1 MKFSRAAALSLLSG
15 TGAASP
21 DIDCSPVTTTVY
33 QPTTITVKEPSVVTS
48 TVTLG
53 DYGERSGTTIY
64 QTVTLE
70 GGSTATPITVTAP
83 AQTITVHNG
92 GTVIEGG
99 SGSSSSSLKLFKT
112 STPILSGTGSLLG
125 AQVTSLP
132 SAGAIGAV
140 TQVNVISGVSTV
152 QVCPTGA
159 STYDCTEVVYGS
171 GGEIIVVQIITVD
184 VTIDVYGEASTVT
197 ITKIASATSTPSLPP
212 THSASLLGTKTGR
225 PPFTGMPTGAP
236 YSYGNGSH
244 PIYPT
249 GSIRTG
255 TSGSHKPTGIGK
267 PLKPTHVISV
277 GQNGTLSFSPQYI
290 DAEEGDTVRFKFYPT
305 NHTVTSCDVTA
316 PCVMNGVYD
325 SGFKPVLAKN
335 MTTFVDFPVTNATNP
350 LFFFSRQNNECESGM
365 VFAINPKSETQC
377 DEFISAAKSKKTTT
391 SHAPTGTSYSTGK
404 IRGTGSG
411 RPTSTHSDLGISAT
425 GSSKA
430 TFPTGESN
438 TTIGSGTGLHHIE
451 TGTGLAHLS
460 STFKPSG
467 SFKPSGNI
475 RSSGFPHSSD
485 SFRPTGSING
495 SGHAFPTS
503 SVRTTSVSSSSS
515 STTSSPS
522 SSSHSTTSSTSS
534 IVTTISSING
544 YVPYSFPTPV
554 ASYVAQSY
562 RA

>member
-1 MKFSRAAALSLLSG
+1 MKFLRPAALSLLSG
-15 TGAASP
+15 IGAASSNTN
-21 DIDCSPVTTTVY
+21 CSPVTTTVY

-53 DYGERSGTTIY
+53 DYGERFGTTVY

-70 GGSTATPITVTAP
+70 GGATAIPITITAP
-83 AQTITVHNG
+83 AQTITVNNI
-92 GTVIEGG
+92 GTVIEGA
-99 SGSSSSSLKLFKT
+99 SGSSSSSLKFFKT
-112 STPILSGTGSLLG
+112 STPILSGTVSLPG
-125 AQVTSLP
+125 AQITSLP
-132 SAGAIGAV
+132 SADAIGAV

-159 STYDCTEVVYGS
+159 STYECTEVVYGS
-171 GGEIIVVQIITVD
+171 DGEIIVVQVITVD

-212 THSASLLGTKTGR
+212 THSESLVRTKTR
-225 PPFTGMPTGAP
+225 EPSFTSKPTAAP
-236 YSYGNGSH
+236 YSYRNGSH
-244 PIYPT
+244 LIYPT

-255 TSGSHKPTGIGK
+255 ASGSHKPTGTGK
-267 PLKPTHVISV
+267 PLKPIHVVSV

-290 DAEEGDTVRFKFYPT
+290 DAKKGDTVRFKFYPT

-325 SGFKPVLAKN
+325 SGFKPILAKN
-335 MTTFVDFPVTNATNP
+335 MTTFVDFPVTNARNP
-350 LFFFSRQNNECESGM
+350 LFFFSRQNSECESGM
-365 VFAINPKSETQC
+365 VFAINPKSGTQY

-411 RPTSTHSDLGISAT
+411 RPTSTHSDLGIS
-425 GSSKA
+425 GSGSPKVP
-430 TFPTGESN
+430 FPTGGSN
-438 TTIGSGTGLHHIE
+438 TTTSSGTRLHHTE
-451 TGTGLAHLS
+451 TGTGLAHS
-460 STFKPSG
+460 SSALKPSG
-467 SFKPSGNI
+467 SFKPSYSI

-485 SFRPTGSING
+485 SFRPTGSIDG
-495 SGHAFPTS
+495 SGHVFPAS
-503 SVRTTSVSSSSS
+503 SVRTTSVLSSSS

-534 IVTTISSING
+534 IVTTISSIND
-544 YVPYSFPTPV
+544 YVAYSFPTPV
-554 ASYVAQSY
+554 VSYVAQSY
-562 RA
+562 RT

>member
-1 MKFSRAAALSLLSG
+1 MKFSRAAALSLLS
-15 TGAASP
+15 P
-21 DIDCSPVTTTVY
+21 I
-33 QPTTITVKEPSVVTS
+33 TITVKEPSVVTS

-70 GGSTATPITVTAP
+70 GRSTATPITVTAP
-83 AQTITVHNG
+83 AQTITVNNG
-92 GTVIEGG
+92 GTVIGGG

-140 TQVNVISGVSTV
+140 TEVNVISGVSTV

-184 VTIDVYGEASTVT
+184 VTVDVYGEASTVT
-197 ITKIASATSTPSLPP
+197 ITKIASATSTPSLPSA
-212 THSASLLGTKTGR
+212 HSANLLGTKTGR
-225 PPFTGMPTGAP
+225 PSFTSKPIGAP
-236 YSYGNGSH
+236 YSYGNGSQ

-255 TSGSHKPTGIGK
+255 TSGLHKPAGTGK

-277 GQNGTLSFSPQYI
+277 GQNGALSFSPQYI

-316 PCVMNGVYD
+316 PCVMDGVYD

-350 LFFFSRQNNECESGM
+350 LFFFSRQKNECESGM
-365 VFAINPKSETQC
+365 VFAINPKSKMQC
-377 DEFISAAKSKKTTT
+377 DEFISAAKSKKNTTT

-404 IRGTGSG
+404 IRGTGLPYSRNG
-411 RPTSTHSDLGISAT
+411 TYSYGSASSRPTSTHSDLGISVT

-430 TFPTGESN
+430 PFPTGGSN
-438 TTIGSGTGLHHIE
+438 TAIGSGTGLHHIE
-451 TGTGLAHLS
+451 TGTGLAHSS
-460 STFKPSG
+460 STFKSSGSPSG
-467 SFKPSGNI
+467 SI

-485 SFRPTGSING
+485 SFTLTGSING
-495 SGHAFPTS
+495 SGHASSTS
-503 SVRTTSVSSSSS
+503 SARTTSVSSSSS

-522 SSSHSTTSSTSS
+522 SSSHSTTSSASS
-534 IVTTISSING
+534 TVTTISSING